1 MHFISQITDGDVAKV
16 RPEGARASDLWLD
29 YCALD
34 YCEAPLA
41 GVLWLPSTLIFHLRA
56 MRRAGRDPDAALT
69 AIERAADGRISRSQL
84 PLHSDRA
91 RVAADYRLLLVPV
104 FDETIEHWSLLALH
118 APRRERPADRWH
130 LYDTLGPCDLGA
142 AGLVLEALRWAG
154 AIEPAEE
161 VIRVPVPLQRD
172 GHSCGHRVAAL
183 TKALVDRARAG
194 CWHAP
199 ADGDAAGGAPA
210 ARLKEDLLSHYDRA
224 ARPSGS
230 RISMLIDFACRHAS
244 PLGIPAPA
252 VDMKSFRALSVAH
265 PIAVAALPHSDDPLF
280 GSHLLV
286 TYAADGGRTLVF
298 SSLAEGADDVRR
310 AAAWALGRPAEL
322 VGTAG
327 IPLCAPRLLQFVYSM
342 GYLPTDPAALSAVSG
357 PADARS
363 RRTWERICLSA
374 SAYPTPAQTAM
385 HLDPARDLD
394 QRTELLAAS
403 PLWSGRDEAG
413 PRSLELWP
421 GRLSVSVDALAF
433 WAASRTAPADGPWC
447 QLRRASALPG
457 APWRLDLA
465 GGLMADLTPRT
476 LMAAEALAAAA
487 DLALPEAL
495 AACWRELRQLGLTRT
510 EILSRGAAALLQAAR
525 SQALCAR

>member
-1 MHFISQITDGDVAKV
+1 MHFISQITDEDVAKV

-41 GVLWLPSTLIFHLRA
+41 GVLWLPSTLVVHLRA
-56 MRRAGRDPDAALT
+56 MRRAERDREAALT
-69 AIERAADGRISRSQL
+69 AIERAADGRISRAQL

-118 APRRERPADRWH
+118 APRRGRPSGRWH

-142 AGLVLEALRWAG
+142 AGRALEALCWAG

-161 VIRVPVPLQRD
+161 VIRMPVPLQRD

-199 ADGDAAGGAPA
+199 GDGDAAGGASA

-224 ARPSGS
+224 ARPAENRTS
-230 RISMLIDFACRHAS
+230 LPFDFACRHAS
-244 PLGIPAPA
+244 PLGIPPPA
-252 VDMKSFRALSVAH
+252 GDMKSFRALSAAH
-265 PIAVAALPHSDDPLF
+265 PIAVAAFPHSDPLF
-280 GSHLLV
+280 SSHLLV

-298 SSLAEGADDVRR
+298 SSAEGADDVRR

-322 VGTAG
+322 VSTAG
-327 IPLCAPRLLQFVYSM
+327 VPFCAPRLLQFVYSM
-342 GYLPTDPAALSAVSG
+342 GYLPTDPEALSAVSG
-357 PADARS
+357 PADSRS
-363 RRTWERICLSA
+363 RRTWERICLAA
-374 SAYPTPAQTAM
+374 SAYPAPPQPAVP
-385 HLDPARDLD
+385 LDPTRDFD
-394 QRTELLAAS
+394 QRGELLAAS

-413 PRSLELWP
+413 PRALELWRS
-421 GRLSVSVDALAF
+421 RLSVSVDALAF
-433 WAASRTAPADGPWC
+433 WAASKAAPQEGPRC
-447 QLRRASALPG
+447 HLRRASALPG
-457 APWRLDLA
+457 APWRLDLPD
-465 GGLMADLTPRT
+465 GMPTPRE
-476 LMAAEALAAAA
+476 LQAAEALAGIAAF
-487 DLALPEAL
+487 ALPEAL
-495 AACWRELRQLGLTRT
+495 SACWRELRQLGLTRT
-510 EILSRGAAALLQAAR
+510 EILSRGAAALMVAAR
-525 SQALCAR
+525 TLTSLRN